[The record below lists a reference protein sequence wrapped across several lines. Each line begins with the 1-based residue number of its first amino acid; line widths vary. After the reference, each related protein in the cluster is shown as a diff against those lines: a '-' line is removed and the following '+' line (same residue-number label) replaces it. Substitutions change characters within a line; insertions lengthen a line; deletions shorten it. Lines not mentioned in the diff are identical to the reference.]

1 MNNRMETNNTAIVKE
16 PCGFLSKPLS
26 VREQWALCDED
37 TYLEGFVAVNP
48 AELVVNDL
56 KGLLTLLSERLVGDP
71 FLRDVTYQAEGV
83 TSFHHVIVRV
93 RGCIDEC
100 EPSEKEMDAI
110 AAEICDGIL
119 ALCNDDALSKL
130 IGEPVDGKTGKEKEQ
145 QVLAFLEISSIWNL
159 IRYYK
164 TYAMP
169 AQTEGTQAESEPE
182 TAKTY
187 LIAGLQYAPE
197 SYMTKEGME
206 RLMKLLPS
214 EEFEICH
221 IDGHN
226 NTSSCFLIDAGLW
239 GELEVKDVQELE
251 QSVARILDDVNL
263 ESEDCTYEW
272 RNVRLFLDYL

>member
-1 MNNRMETNNTAIVKE
+1 MRNRMETNRTAVVKE

-26 VREQWALCDED
+26 VREQWMLCNED
-37 TYLEGFVAVNP
+37 AYLEGFVAVNP

-110 AAEICDGIL
+110 TAEICDGIL

-145 QVLAFLEISSIWNL
+145 QVLAFLEISSIWDL

-187 LIAGLQYAPE
+187 LIAGLQYDPK
-197 SYMTKEGME
+197 SYMTKDGME

-214 EEFEICH
+214 EEFEICN

-226 NTSSCFLIDAGLW
+226 NTSACFLVDAGLW
-239 GELEVKDVQELE
+239 EELELKDVQDLE
-251 QSVARILDDVNL
+251 QSIVRILDDVNL

>member
-1 MNNRMETNNTAIVKE
+1 MNNRTKTKKETIKE
-16 PCGFLSKPLS
+16 PRRILSKPLS

-37 TYLEGFVAVNP
+37 AYLEGCVAISH
-48 AELVVNDL
+48 AEFAKNDL
-56 KGLLTLLSERLVGDP
+56 KGILTLLSERLVGDP
-71 FLRDVTYQAEGV
+71 CLRDVTCQVEDV
-83 TSFHHVIVRV
+83 TPIHGVIVRV

-110 AAEICDGIL
+110 TAEICDGIL

-145 QVLAFLEISSIWNL
+145 QVLAFLEISSIWDL

-187 LIAGLQYAPE
+187 LIAGLQYDPE
-197 SYMTKEGME
+197 SYMTKEGMK

>member
-1 MNNRMETNNTAIVKE
+1 MNNKMETNKETIKE
-16 PCGFLSKPLS
+16 PRRILSKPLS

-37 TYLEGFVAVNP
+37 AYLEGVVSVTH
-48 AELVVNDL
+48 AELAANDL
-56 KGLLTLLSERLVGDP
+56 NGVLTLLSERLVGDP
-71 FLRDVTYQAEGV
+71 YLRDVTCQVEDVTPLHGV
-83 TSFHHVIVRV
+83 VIRV

-100 EPSEKEMDAI
+100 EPPEKELDEIMTN
-110 AAEICDGIL
+110 ICDGIL
-119 ALCNDDALSKL
+119 ASCNDNALSKL
-130 IGEPVDGKTGKEKEQ
+130 IGEPVDGKMEKEQ
-145 QVLAFLEISSIWNL
+145 QILAFLEISSIWDL

-169 AQTEGTQAESEPE
+169 AQTGDTRTESEQE

-187 LIAGLQYAPE
+187 LIAGLQYDPE

-214 EEFEICH
+214 EEFEICN

-226 NTSSCFLIDAGLW
+226 NTSACFLVDAGLW
-239 GELEVKDVQELE
+239 GELELKDVQELE

>member
-1 MNNRMETNNTAIVKE
+1 MNNKMETNKETIKE
-16 PCGFLSKPLS
+16 PRRILSKPLS

-37 TYLEGFVAVNP
+37 AYLEGVVSVTH
-48 AELVVNDL
+48 AELAANDL
-56 KGLLTLLSERLVGDP
+56 NGVLTLLSERLVGDP
-71 FLRDVTYQAEGV
+71 YLRDVTCRVEDVTPLHGV
-83 TSFHHVIVRV
+83 VIRV

-110 AAEICDGIL
+110 TAEICDGIL

-145 QVLAFLEISSIWNL
+145 QVLAFLEISSIWDL

>member
-1 MNNRMETNNTAIVKE
+1 MNNKMETNKETIKE
-16 PCGFLSKPLS
+16 PRRILSKPLS

-37 TYLEGFVAVNP
+37 AYLEGVVSVTH
-48 AELVVNDL
+48 AELAANDL
-56 KGLLTLLSERLVGDP
+56 NGVLTLLSERLVGDP
-71 FLRDVTYQAEGV
+71 YLRDITCQVEDVTPLHGV
-83 TSFHHVIVRV
+83 VIRV

-110 AAEICDGIL
+110 TAEICDGIL

-145 QVLAFLEISSIWNL
+145 QVLAFLEISSIWDL

>member
-1 MNNRMETNNTAIVKE
+1 MRNRMETNRTAVVQE

-26 VREQWALCDED
+26 VREQWMLCNED
-37 TYLEGFVAVNP
+37 AYLEGFVAVNP

-145 QVLAFLEISSIWNL
+145 QVLAFLEISSIWDL

-226 NTSSCFLIDAGLW
+226 NTSSCFLVDAGLW
-239 GELEVKDVQELE
+239 EELEVKDVQELE
-251 QSVARILDDVNL
+251 QFVIRILDDVNL

>member
-1 MNNRMETNNTAIVKE
+1 MKNKEAIKE
-16 PCGFLSKPLS
+16 PRRILSKPLS

-37 TYLEGFVAVNP
+37 AYLEGIVSVTP
-48 AELVVNDL
+48 AEFAANDL
-56 KGLLTLLSERLVGDP
+56 NGILTLLSERLVGDP
-71 FLRDVTYQAEGV
+71 YLRDVTCQMEDVTPLHGV
-83 TSFHHVIVRV
+83 VIRV

-100 EPSEKEMDAI
+100 EPPEKELNEIMTN
-110 AAEICDGIL
+110 ICDGIL
-119 ALCNDDALSKL
+119 ASCNDNALSKL
-130 IGEPVDGKTGKEKEQ
+130 IGEPVDGKMEKGR
-145 QVLAFLEISSIWNL
+145 QVLAFLETSSIWDL

-164 TYAMP
+164 TYAML
-169 AQTEGTQAESEPE
+169 AQTGVTRTEPEPE

-187 LIAGLQYAPE
+187 LIAGLQYDPE
-197 SYMTKEGME
+197 SYMTKKGME

-226 NTSSCFLIDAGLW
+226 NTSSCFLVDAGLW
-239 GELEVKDVQELE
+239 EELEVKDVQKLE
-251 QSVARILDDVNL
+251 QFVIRILDDVNL

>member
-37 TYLEGFVAVNP
+37 AYLEGFVAVSP

-71 FLRDVTYQAEGV
+71 FLRDVAYQAEDV

-100 EPSEKEMDAI
+100 EPPEKELDEIMMD
-110 AAEICDGIL
+110 ICDGIL

-145 QVLAFLEISSIWNL
+145 QVLAFLEISSIWDL

>member
-1 MNNRMETNNTAIVKE
+1 MRNRMETNRTAVVKE

-26 VREQWALCDED
+26 VREQWMLCNED
-37 TYLEGFVAVNP
+37 AYLEGFVAVNP

-110 AAEICDGIL
+110 TAEICDGIL

-130 IGEPVDGKTGKEKEQ
+130 TGEPVDGKTGKEKEQ
-145 QVLAFLEISSIWNL
+145 QVLAFLEISSIWDL

-187 LIAGLQYAPE
+187 LIAGLQYDP
-197 SYMTKEGME
+197 EGME

-226 NTSSCFLIDAGLW
+226 NTSSCFLVDAGLW
-239 GELEVKDVQELE
+239 EELEVKDVQELE
-251 QSVARILDDVNL
+251 QFVIRILDDVNL

>member
-1 MNNRMETNNTAIVKE
+1 MNNKMETNKETIKE
-16 PCGFLSKPLS
+16 PRRILSKPLS

-37 TYLEGFVAVNP
+37 AYLEGVVSVTH
-48 AELVVNDL
+48 AELAANDL
-56 KGLLTLLSERLVGDP
+56 NGVLTLLSERLVGDP
-71 FLRDVTYQAEGV
+71 YLRDVTCQVEDVTPLHGV
-83 TSFHHVIVRV
+83 VIRV

-110 AAEICDGIL
+110 TAEICDGIL

-145 QVLAFLEISSIWNL
+145 QVLAFLEISSIWDL

-169 AQTEGTQAESEPE
+169 AQAEGTQAESEPE

>member
-1 MNNRMETNNTAIVKE
+1 MKDKMETNKEVAIKKSRRI
-16 PCGFLSKPLS
+16 LSKPLS

-37 TYLEGFVAVNP
+37 AYLEGIVSVTP
-48 AELVVNDL
+48 AEFAANDL
-56 KGLLTLLSERLVGDP
+56 NGILTLLSERLVGDP
-71 FLRDVTYQAEGV
+71 YLRDVTYQVEDVTPLHGV
-83 TSFHHVIVRV
+83 VVRV

-100 EPSEKEMDAI
+100 EPPEKELDGIMTD
-110 AAEICDGIL
+110 ICGGIL
-119 ALCNDDALSKL
+119 ASCNDDALSKL
-130 IGEPVDGKTGKEKEQ
+130 IGKPVDGKPGGEKKQ
-145 QVLAFLEISSIWNL
+145 QVLAFLEISSVWDL

-169 AQTEGTQAESEPE
+169 AQAGDTRTEPEPE

-187 LIAGLQYAPE
+187 LIAGLQYDPE
-197 SYMTKEGME
+197 SYMTKDGME

-214 EEFEICH
+214 GEFEICN

-272 RNVRLFLDYL
+272 HNVQLFLDYL

>member
-1 MNNRMETNNTAIVKE
+1 MKDKMGTNKEAIKE
-16 PCGFLSKPLS
+16 PSRILSKPLS

-37 TYLEGFVAVNP
+37 AYLEGVVSVTP
-48 AELVVNDL
+48 AELAANNL
-56 KGLLTLLSERLVGDP
+56 KEVLTLLSERLVGDP
-71 FLRDVTYQAEGV
+71 CLRDVTCQVEDVTPLHGV
-83 TSFHHVIVRV
+83 VIRV
-93 RGCIDEC
+93 HGCIDEC

-110 AAEICDGIL
+110 TAEICDGIL

-145 QVLAFLEISSIWNL
+145 QVLAFLEISSIWDL

-169 AQTEGTQAESEPE
+169 AQTGVTRTEPEPE

-187 LIAGLQYAPE
+187 LIAGLQYDPE
-197 SYMTKEGME
+197 SYMTKKGME

-214 EEFEICH
+214 EEFEICN

-226 NTSSCFLIDAGLW
+226 NTSACFLVDAGLW
-239 GELEVKDVQELE
+239 GELELKDVQELE
-251 QSVARILDDVNL
+251 QSIVRILDDVNL

>member
-1 MNNRMETNNTAIVKE
+1 MRNRMETNRTAVVKE

-26 VREQWALCDED
+26 VREQWMLCNED
-37 TYLEGFVAVNP
+37 AYLEGFVAVNP

-110 AAEICDGIL
+110 TAEICDGIL
-119 ALCNDDALSKL
+119 AACDDDALSKL
-130 IGEPVDGKTGKEKEQ
+130 IGEPVDGKTGREKEQ
-145 QVLAFLEISSIWNL
+145 QVLAFLEISSIWDL

-164 TYAMP
+164 TYAIP
-169 AQTEGTQAESEPE
+169 AQTEGTPAESEPE

-239 GELEVKDVQELE
+239 EELEVKDVQELE

>member
-1 MNNRMETNNTAIVKE
+1 MNNKMETNKETIKE
-16 PCGFLSKPLS
+16 PRRILSKPLS

-37 TYLEGFVAVNP
+37 AYLEGVVSVTH
-48 AELVVNDL
+48 AELAANDL
-56 KGLLTLLSERLVGDP
+56 NGVLTLLSERLVGDP
-71 FLRDVTYQAEGV
+71 YLRDVTCQVEDVTPLHGV
-83 TSFHHVIVRV
+83 VIRV

-100 EPSEKEMDAI
+100 EPPEKELDEIMTN
-110 AAEICDGIL
+110 ICDGIL

-145 QVLAFLEISSIWNL
+145 QVLAFLEISSIWDL

-226 NTSSCFLIDAGLW
+226 NTSSCFLVDAGLW

>member
-16 PCGFLSKPLS
+16 PCGFLSNPLS

-37 TYLEGFVAVNP
+37 AYLEGFVAVNP

-110 AAEICDGIL
+110 TAEICDGIL

-145 QVLAFLEISSIWNL
+145 QVLAFLEISSIWDL

>member
-16 PCGFLSKPLS
+16 PCGSLSKPLS

-37 TYLEGFVAVNP
+37 AYLEGFVAVNP

-110 AAEICDGIL
+110 TAEICDGIL

-145 QVLAFLEISSIWNL
+145 QVLAFLEISSIWDL

-263 ESEDCTYEW
+263 ESEDCIYEW

>member
-1 MNNRMETNNTAIVKE
+1 MNNKMETNKETIKE
-16 PCGFLSKPLS
+16 PRRILSKPLS

-37 TYLEGFVAVNP
+37 AYLEGVVSVTH
-48 AELVVNDL
+48 AELAANDL
-56 KGLLTLLSERLVGDP
+56 NGVLTLLSERLVGDP
-71 FLRDVTYQAEGV
+71 YLRDVTCQVEDVTPLHGV
-83 TSFHHVIVRV
+83 VIRV

-110 AAEICDGIL
+110 TAEICDGIL
-119 ALCNDDALSKL
+119 ALCNDDVLSKL

-145 QVLAFLEISSIWNL
+145 QVLAFLEISSIWDL

>member
-1 MNNRMETNNTAIVKE
+1 MKDKMGTNKEAIKE
-16 PCGFLSKPLS
+16 PSRILSKPLS

-37 TYLEGFVAVNP
+37 AYLEGVVSVTP
-48 AELVVNDL
+48 AELAANNL
-56 KGLLTLLSERLVGDP
+56 KEVLTLLSERLVGDP
-71 FLRDVTYQAEGV
+71 CLRDVTCQVEDVTPLHGV
-83 TSFHHVIVRV
+83 VIRV
-93 RGCIDEC
+93 HGCIDEC

-145 QVLAFLEISSIWNL
+145 QVLAFLEISSIWDL

-169 AQTEGTQAESEPE
+169 AQTGVTRTEPEPE

-187 LIAGLQYAPE
+187 LIAGLQYDPE
-197 SYMTKEGME
+197 SYMTKKGME

-214 EEFEICH
+214 EEFEICN

-226 NTSSCFLIDAGLW
+226 NTSACFLVDAGLW
-239 GELEVKDVQELE
+239 GELELKDVQELE
-251 QSVARILDDVNL
+251 QSIVRILDDVNL

>member
-1 MNNRMETNNTAIVKE
+1 MRNRMETNRTAVVKE

-26 VREQWALCDED
+26 VREQWMLCNED
-37 TYLEGFVAVNP
+37 AYLEGFVAVNP

-110 AAEICDGIL
+110 TAEICDGIL

-145 QVLAFLEISSIWNL
+145 QVLAFLEISSIWDL

-169 AQTEGTQAESEPE
+169 AQTEGIQAESEPE

-226 NTSSCFLIDAGLW
+226 NTSSCFLVDAGLRE
-239 GELEVKDVQELE
+239 ELEVKDVQELE
-251 QSVARILDDVNL
+251 QFVIRILDDVSL

>member
-1 MNNRMETNNTAIVKE
+1 MNNKMETNKETIKE
-16 PCGFLSKPLS
+16 PRRILSKPLS

-37 TYLEGFVAVNP
+37 AYLEGVVSVTH
-48 AELVVNDL
+48 AELAANDL
-56 KGLLTLLSERLVGDP
+56 NGVLTLLSERLVGDP
-71 FLRDVTYQAEGV
+71 YLRDVTCQVEDVTPLHGV
-83 TSFHHVIVRV
+83 VIRV

-110 AAEICDGIL
+110 TAEICDGIL
-119 ALCNDDALSKL
+119 ALCNNDALSKL

-145 QVLAFLEISSIWNL
+145 QVLAFLEISSIWDL

>member
-1 MNNRMETNNTAIVKE
+1 M
-16 PCGFLSKPLS
+16 
-26 VREQWALCDED
+26 
-37 TYLEGFVAVNP
+37 
-48 AELVVNDL
+48 
-56 KGLLTLLSERLVGDP
+56 TLLSERLVGDP
-71 FLRDVTYQAEGV
+71 YLRDVTCQVEDVTPLHGV
-83 TSFHHVIVRV
+83 VIRV

-110 AAEICDGIL
+110 TAEICDGIL

-145 QVLAFLEISSIWNL
+145 QVLAFLEISSIWDL

-206 RLMKLLPS
+206 RPMKLLPS

>member
-1 MNNRMETNNTAIVKE
+1 MNNKMETNKETIKE
-16 PCGFLSKPLS
+16 PRRILSKPLS

-37 TYLEGFVAVNP
+37 AYLEGVVSVTH
-48 AELVVNDL
+48 AELAANDL
-56 KGLLTLLSERLVGDP
+56 NGVLTLLSERLVDDP
-71 FLRDVTYQAEGV
+71 YLRDVTCQVEDVTPLHGV
-83 TSFHHVIVRV
+83 VIRV

-110 AAEICDGIL
+110 TAEICDGIL

-145 QVLAFLEISSIWNL
+145 QVLAFLEISSIWDL

>member
-1 MNNRMETNNTAIVKE
+1 MNNKMETNKETIKE
-16 PCGFLSKPLS
+16 PRRILSKPLS

-37 TYLEGFVAVNP
+37 AYLEGVVSVTH
-48 AELVVNDL
+48 AELAANDL
-56 KGLLTLLSERLVGDP
+56 NGVLTLLSERLVGDP
-71 FLRDVTYQAEGV
+71 YLRDVTCQVEDVTPLHGV
-83 TSFHHVIVRV
+83 VIRV

-100 EPSEKEMDAI
+100 EPPEKELDEIMTN
-110 AAEICDGIL
+110 ICDGIL

-130 IGEPVDGKTGKEKEQ
+130 TGEPVDGKTGKEKEQ
-145 QVLAFLEISSIWNL
+145 QVLAFLEISSIWDL

-251 QSVARILDDVNL
+251 RSVARILDDVNL

>member
-1 MNNRMETNNTAIVKE
+1 METNKETIKETIKE
-16 PCGFLSKPLS
+16 PRRILSKPLS
-26 VREQWALCDED
+26 VREQWASCDED
-37 TYLEGFVAVNP
+37 AYLEGIVSVTP
-48 AELVVNDL
+48 AEFAANDL
-56 KGLLTLLSERLVGDP
+56 NGVLTLLSERLVGDP
-71 FLRDVTYQAEGV
+71 YLRDVTCQMEDVTPLHGV
-83 TSFHHVIVRV
+83 VIRV

-100 EPSEKEMDAI
+100 EPPEKELNEIMTN
-110 AAEICDGIL
+110 ICDGIL
-119 ALCNDDALSKL
+119 ASCNDNALIKL
-130 IGEPVDGKTGKEKEQ
+130 IGEPVDGKTERGR
-145 QVLAFLEISSIWNL
+145 QVLAFLETSSVWDL

-169 AQTEGTQAESEPE
+169 AQAGDTRTEPEPE

-187 LIAGLQYAPE
+187 LIAGLQYDPE
-197 SYMTKEGME
+197 SYMTKDGME

-214 EEFEICH
+214 GEFEICN

-263 ESEDCTYEW
+263 ESEDRTYEW
-272 RNVRLFLDYL
+272 HNVQLFLDYL

>member
-1 MNNRMETNNTAIVKE
+1 MNNRTKTKKETIKE
-16 PCGFLSKPLS
+16 PRRILSKPLS

-37 TYLEGFVAVNP
+37 AYLEGCVAISH
-48 AELVVNDL
+48 AEFAKNDL
-56 KGLLTLLSERLVGDP
+56 KGILTLLSERLVGDP
-71 FLRDVTYQAEGV
+71 CLRDVTCQVEDV
-83 TSFHHVIVRV
+83 TPIHGVIVRV

-110 AAEICDGIL
+110 TAEICDGIL

-145 QVLAFLEISSIWNL
+145 QVLAFLEISSIWDL

-169 AQTEGTQAESEPE
+169 AQTGVTRTEPEPE
-182 TAKTY
+182 TTKTY
-187 LIAGLQYAPE
+187 LIAGLQYDPE
-197 SYMTKEGME
+197 FYMTKEGMK

>member
-1 MNNRMETNNTAIVKE
+1 MRDKMERNKEAIKK
-16 PCGFLSKPLS
+16 PRRILSKPLS

-37 TYLEGFVAVNP
+37 AYLEGFVAVNP

-110 AAEICDGIL
+110 TAEICDGIL

-145 QVLAFLEISSIWNL
+145 QVLAFLEISSIWDL

-169 AQTEGTQAESEPE
+169 AQTGVTRTEPEPE

-187 LIAGLQYAPE
+187 LIAGLQYDPE
-197 SYMTKEGME
+197 SYMTKKGME

-214 EEFEICH
+214 EEFEICN

-226 NTSSCFLIDAGLW
+226 NTSACFLVDAGLW
-239 GELEVKDVQELE
+239 GELELKDVQELE
-251 QSVARILDDVNL
+251 QSIVRILDDVNL
-263 ESEDCTYEW
+263 ESEDCAYEW

>member
-1 MNNRMETNNTAIVKE
+1 MRNRMETNRTAVVKE

-26 VREQWALCDED
+26 VREQWMLCNED
-37 TYLEGFVAVNP
+37 AYLEGIVSVTP
-48 AELVVNDL
+48 AEFAANDL
-56 KGLLTLLSERLVGDP
+56 NGVLTLLSERLVGDP
-71 FLRDVTYQAEGV
+71 YLRDVTCQVEDVTPLHGV
-83 TSFHHVIVRV
+83 VVCV

-100 EPSEKEMDAI
+100 EPPEKELDEIMMD
-110 AAEICDGIL
+110 ICDGIL
-119 ALCNDDALSKL
+119 AACDDDALSKL
-130 IGEPVDGKTGKEKEQ
+130 TGEPVAEKTGKEKEQ
-145 QVLAFLEISSIWNL
+145 QVLAFLEFSSIWDL

-169 AQTEGTQAESEPE
+169 AQTGVTRTEPEPE
-182 TAKTY
+182 TAKTF
-187 LIAGLQYAPE
+187 LIAGLQYDPE
-197 SYMTKEGME
+197 SYMTKEGMK

-214 EEFEICH
+214 EEFEICN

-226 NTSSCFLIDAGLW
+226 NTSACFLIDAGLW

>member
-1 MNNRMETNNTAIVKE
+1 
-16 PCGFLSKPLS
+16 
-26 VREQWALCDED
+26 
-37 TYLEGFVAVNP
+37 
-48 AELVVNDL
+48 
-56 KGLLTLLSERLVGDP
+56 
-71 FLRDVTYQAEGV
+71 
-83 TSFHHVIVRV
+83 
-93 RGCIDEC
+93 
-100 EPSEKEMDAI
+100 
-110 AAEICDGIL
+110 
-119 ALCNDDALSKL
+119 
-130 IGEPVDGKTGKEKEQ
+130 
-145 QVLAFLEISSIWNL
+145 
-159 IRYYK
+159 
-164 TYAMP
+164 MP

-251 QSVARILDDVNL
+251 SPLPG
-263 ESEDCTYEW
+263 S
-272 RNVRLFLDYL
+272 

>member
-1 MNNRMETNNTAIVKE
+1 MRNRMETNRTAVVKE

-26 VREQWALCDED
+26 VREQWMLCNED
-37 TYLEGFVAVNP
+37 AYLEGFVAVNP

-110 AAEICDGIL
+110 TAEICDGIL

-145 QVLAFLEISSIWNL
+145 QVLAFLEISSIWDL

-239 GELEVKDVQELE
+239 GELEVKDVRELE

>member
-1 MNNRMETNNTAIVKE
+1 M
-16 PCGFLSKPLS
+16 
-26 VREQWALCDED
+26 
-37 TYLEGFVAVNP
+37 
-48 AELVVNDL
+48 
-56 KGLLTLLSERLVGDP
+56 
-71 FLRDVTYQAEGV
+71 

-110 AAEICDGIL
+110 TAEICDGIL

-145 QVLAFLEISSIWNL
+145 QVLAFLEISSIWDL

-214 EEFEICH
+214 EAFEICH

>member
-37 TYLEGFVAVNP
+37 AYLEGFVAVNP

-110 AAEICDGIL
+110 TAEICDGIL

-145 QVLAFLEISSIWNL
+145 QVLAFLEISSIWDL

-251 QSVARILDDVNL
+251 QPVARILDDVNL

>member
-37 TYLEGFVAVNP
+37 AYLEGFVAVSP
-48 AELVVNDL
+48 AELVANDL
-56 KGLLTLLSERLVGDP
+56 KGLLVLLSERLVGDP
-71 FLRDVTYQAEGV
+71 FLRDVAYQAEDV

-100 EPSEKEMDAI
+100 EPPEEELDEIMMD
-110 AAEICDGIL
+110 ICDGIL
-119 ALCNDDALSKL
+119 AACDDDALSKL
-130 IGEPVDGKTGKEKEQ
+130 TGEPVDGKTGREKER
-145 QVLAFLEISSIWNL
+145 QVLAFLDISSIWDL

-164 TYAMP
+164 TYAMSV
-169 AQTEGTQAESEPE
+169 QTEGTQAESEPE

-239 GELEVKDVQELE
+239 AELEVKDVQELE